1 MQSRHVVPAYF
12 GVGYALE
19 QLVQTTSPNGLELLR
34 QMMRSFPLFIDM
46 IRNVELA
53 LAKADF
59 GVARLYATLVEDE
72 ALRDRVYTLLEEE
85 FARTRRMV
93 LAVTEQQT
101 LLERN
106 PVLAN
111 SIRLRN
117 PYVDPMS
124 LLQLELL
131 TRKRASD
138 SNDPSPE
145 DAAELDRA
153 ITATINGISAGLRNT
168 G

>member
-1 MQSRHVVPAYF
+1 VQSRHVVPAYF
-12 GVGYALE
+12 GVGHALE
-19 QLVQTTSPNGLELLR
+19 TFVDAHPDGLELLR
-34 QMMRSFPLFIDM
+34 TMARDFPLFLDIV
-46 IRNVELA
+46 RNVEMA

-59 GVARLYATLVEDE
+59 GIARLYASLVEDE
-72 ALRDRVYTLLEEE
+72 ALQTRVFTTLESE
-85 FARTRRMV
+85 FKRTQRMV
-93 LAVTEQQT
+93 LAVLDQTE

-106 PVLAN
+106 PVLNN

-131 TRKRASD
+131 RRKRAGEQS
-138 SNDPSPE
+138 E
-145 DAAELDRA
+145 ELDRA

>member
-1 MQSRHVVPAYF
+1 
-12 GVGYALE
+12 
-19 QLVQTTSPNGLELLR
+19 
-34 QMMRSFPLFIDM
+34 MMRSFPLFIDM

-59 GVARLYATLVEDE
+59 GVARLYSTLVEDE

-85 FARTRRMV
+85 FSRTRRMV

-101 LLERN
+101 LLQRN

-131 TRKRASD
+131 TRKRTSD
-138 SNDPSPE
+138 SNDPTSRRTPPSSTAPSPPRST
-145 DAAELDRA
+145 ASAQACATQAE
-153 ITATINGISAGLRNT
+153 IPATPASYFSASS
-168 G
+168 

>member
-1 MQSRHVVPAYF
+1 
-12 GVGYALE
+12 
-19 QLVQTTSPNGLELLR
+19 
-34 QMMRSFPLFIDM
+34 MMRSFPLFIDM

-59 GVARLYATLVEDE
+59 GVARLYSTLVEDE

-85 FARTRRMV
+85 FTRTRRMV

-131 TRKRASD
+131 TRKRTSD
-138 SNDPSPE
+138 SNDPE
-145 DAAELDRA
+145 FQKDAAELDRA